1 MTYEQTG
8 SLAIRLEDAGEI
20 IWARPRP
27 EDENQLAQLM
37 GGGPIAVSLRSSE
50 GTESDTQ
57 GHTLETDV
65 LVDVEG
71 HALTLR
77 LPTAADAEVLRRRL
91 ATGVIVAT
99 LVVAGAGAGAAIQS
113 MSVPAANTIVAPNVQ
128 PGPAPDLALRREA
141 RLAEI
146 EAIPPA
152 APVAPAAQ
160 APAVQAPAVN
170 SASQAAQQADVGIA
184 DQSAQQ
190 AAENFAKI
198 GSITAPTTASDAASQ
213 AAQAADVGLADQSA
227 QQAAQN
233 FANSGSAGSQTETP
247 DRHAGSGG
255 PQEVDR

>member
-8 SLAIRLEDAGEI
+8 SLAIRLEDGGEI

-37 GGGPIAVSLRSSE
+37 GGGPIAVSLRSIE
-50 GTESDTQ
+50 RDTETDAQ
-57 GHTLETDV
+57 GHALSTDV
-65 LVDVEG
+65 AVDVEG

-77 LPTAADAEVLRRRL
+77 LPTSADAELLRRRL
-91 ATGVIVAT
+91 ATGVVVAT

-113 MSVPAANTIVAPNVQ
+113 MSAPAANTIVAPNIV

-141 RLAEI
+141 RLAEA
-146 EAIPPA
+146 EAVPQ

-160 APAVQAPAVN
+160 APAAPAVPAPN
-170 SASQAAQQADVGIA
+170 AASQAAQQADVGIA
-184 DQSAQQ
+184 DQAAQQSAQNFVQ
-190 AAENFAKI
+190 SSGAAGTSSPAET
-198 GSITAPTTASDAASQ
+198 S
-213 AAQAADVGLADQSA
+213 DVGIADQAA

-233 FANSGSAGSQTETP
+233 FANSGAAGSQAETP
-247 DRHAGSGG
+247 DRHAGTGG

>member
-50 GTESDTQ
+50 GGAESDTQ

-113 MSVPAANTIVAPNVQ
+113 MSVPAANTIAAPNVQ
-128 PGPAPDLALRREA
+128 PGPASDLSLRREA
-141 RLAEI
+141 RLAEM

-160 APAVQAPAVN
+160 APVAPAPN
-170 SASQAAQQADVGIA
+170 AATN
-184 DQSAQQ
+184 
-190 AAENFAKI
+190 AA
-198 GSITAPTTASDAASQ
+198 AASQ

-233 FANSGSAGSQTETP
+233 FANSGSAGSQTETS